1 MIGALLLI
9 SIGMGYLTVVVKR
22 MVSKQDKLLPFI
34 FGFMTASV
42 TMYMLYYINAVVV
55 EFRLDWFL
63 SGHRSLKCS
72 TIYTSKTASLFLII
86 GAILNLAKWLQF
98 LFRI

>member
-1 MIGALLLI
+1 
-9 SIGMGYLTVVVKR
+9 
-22 MVSKQDKLLPFI
+22 
-34 FGFMTASV
+34 MTASV
-42 TMYMLYYINAVVV
+42 SVYVLYYIQAVIV

-63 SGHRSLKCS
+63 SGNRSLKCAPTYLS
-72 TIYTSKTASLFLII
+72 RTASLLLII

>member
-1 MIGALLLI
+1 MIGSLFLL
-9 SIGMGYLTVVVKR
+9 SVGMGYLTVVVKS

-42 TMYMLYYINAVVV
+42 IMYMLYYINAVIV

-63 SGHRSLKCS
+63 SGNRSLKCS
-72 TIYTSKTASLFLII
+72 TIYTSRTASLFLIV
-86 GAILNLAKWLQF
+86 GAVLNLAKWLQF

>member
-1 MIGALLLI
+1 MIGALFLI
-9 SIGMGYLTVVVKR
+9 SIGMGYLTIVVKR
-22 MVSKQDKLLPFI
+22 MVSKQDKLLPLI

-42 TMYMLYYINAVVV
+42 AMYVLYYINAVVI

-63 SGHRSLKCS
+63 SGHRSLRC
-72 TIYTSKTASLFLII
+72 TVIYTSQTASLFLVI